1 MLKDEAPTGASASW
15 DLGTAVC
22 CAGLEDIAG
31 VNDEQLLILLQSAA
45 QQERVD
51 ELFGE
56 FYRRFRVRVAAW
68 CSRLVNDSERGLDLS
83 QEVFLR
89 AYRYRHTFRGDAR
102 VSTWLYAISRNHC
115 LNAVRRLESDPL
127 GKSEAFPPEFVD
139 AYEDVHAGAERAERF
154 QHMWRII
161 EQTLTSTEK
170 RVMALHYG
178 HELTLATITRE
189 LMLSN
194 PSGAKA
200 YIVNARRKLKRVL
213 QEPRPDAG
221 DERAA

>member
-1 MLKDEAPTGASASW
+1 MLKYEETPGATW
-15 DLGTAVC
+15 DLRTAVC
-22 CAGLEDIAG
+22 QAGVEDIPT
-31 VNDEQLLILLQSAA
+31 VSDEHLMLLLQSAVSA
-45 QQERVD
+45 SSLD

-56 FYRRFRVRVAAW
+56 LFRRYRSKVTTW
-68 CSRLVNDSERGLDLS
+68 CSRLVKDPEHGAELA

-102 VSTWLYAISRNHC
+102 VSTWLYTIARNQC
-115 LNAVRRLESDPL
+115 LNAIRRLDSDPL
-127 GKSEAFPPEFVD
+127 RKSDPLPLALVDELGDLEAEI
-139 AYEDVHAGAERAERF
+139 ERNENSARLW
-154 QHMWRII
+154 QLID
-161 EQTLTSTEK
+161 QTLTALEK

-178 HELTLATITRE
+178 HEITLDTITRE

-213 QEPRPDAG
+213 GEPARRQA
-221 DERAA
+221 RVA

>member
-1 MLKDEAPTGASASW
+1 MLEAEW
-15 DLGTAVC
+15 DLRTAIC
-22 CAGLEDIAG
+22 YAG
-31 VNDEQLLILLQSAA
+31 VGEIANVDDEQLVALLQSAV
-45 QQERVD
+45 QRELID
-51 ELFGE
+51 ELFSE

-68 CSRLVNDSERGLDLS
+68 CSRLVNDSEKGLDLC

-89 AYRYRHTFRGDAR
+89 AYRHRHTFRGDAR
-102 VSTWLYAISRNHC
+102 VSTWLYAICRNHC
-115 LNAVRRLESDPL
+115 LNAVRRLRSDPL

-139 AYEDVHAGAERAERF
+139 VYEDVHAGAERAEGF
-154 QHMWRII
+154 QHMWRIM

-213 QEPRPDAG
+213 QEQRPDAG
-221 DERAA
+221 AARAAA